1 MNKSYADCFYLM
13 MLSETFWLPLVAK
26 TKDFFPLPTVLVQL
40 TLTPTL
46 IYISPEHH
54 DLLRTVVA

>member
-1 MNKSYADCFYLM
+1 MNKSYPNCFYLM

-26 TKDFFPLPTVLVQL
+26 TSDFFPLPTVLVQL

-46 IYISPEHH
+46 IDISPEHD
-54 DLLRTVVA
+54 DLLSNC